1 MLEIVKI
8 FLTALTPIGELR
20 AAIPYGLTA
29 LNQPVWLVFL
39 TAIIGNIIPPLL
51 ILWLFPG
58 VSAWLQKKS
67 HLMAKFLD
75 WLFAR
80 TRRRTKD
87 KIEKYGS
94 LALILFVAIP
104 LPYTGAWSGALAAW
118 LFGIPFKKAIP
129 NIFLGIMIAG
139 VIVTGITLGFLN
151 FIN

>member
-1 MLEIVKI
+1 MLDIIKI

-29 LNQPVWLVFL
+29 LNQPVGVVFL
-39 TAIIGNIIPPLL
+39 TAVIGNIIPPIL

-58 VSAWLQKKS
+58 IAAWLQKKS
-67 HLMAKFLD
+67 QFMAKFLD

-87 KIEKYGS
+87 KIEKYGN

-104 LPYTGAWSGALAAW
+104 LPYTGAWTGALAAW

-129 NIFLGIMIAG
+129 NIFLGIIIAG
-139 VIVTGITLGFLN
+139 IIVTSITLGILN
-151 FIN
+151 FL

>member
-1 MLEIVKI
+1 MLDIIKI

-29 LNQPVWLVFL
+29 LNQPVGVVFL
-39 TAIIGNIIPPLL
+39 TAVIGNIIPPIL

-58 VSAWLQKKS
+58 IAAWLQKKS
-67 HLMAKFLD
+67 KFMAKFLE
-75 WLFAR
+75 WLFTR

-87 KIEKYGS
+87 KIEKYGN

-104 LPYTGAWSGALAAW
+104 LPYTGAWTGALAAW

-129 NIFLGIMIAG
+129 NIFLGIIIAG
-139 VIVTGITLGFLN
+139 IIVTSITLGVLN
-151 FIN
+151 FL